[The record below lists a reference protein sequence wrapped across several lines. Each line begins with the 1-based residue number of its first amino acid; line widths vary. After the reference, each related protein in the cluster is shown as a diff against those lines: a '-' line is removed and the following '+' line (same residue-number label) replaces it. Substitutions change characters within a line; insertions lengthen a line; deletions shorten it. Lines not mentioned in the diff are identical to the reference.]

1 MHDSS
6 VNEESNPFT
15 RRRVLAA
22 GAASA
27 AAVLAGSSAAD
38 GAAKSNRSLKERRLA
53 VVRRHMRT
61 ENKDE
66 FDQTLRTFGRP
77 RYEFI
82 ATGEVDNGRKAV
94 GGYYNAIESAF
105 PDQHTSDWRMRYA
118 PGEDGD
124 RDAVVVEFLFTGT
137 QKGAFMGIPATG
149 KKVSCRMTAFFFFP
163 RGSDRLDD
171 ERVYFDAGTVLIQLG
186 VIAKLY
192 PGWSGP
198 LPR

>member
-1 MHDSS
+1 MHDRS
-6 VNEESNPFT
+6 VHDETHQLT
-15 RRRVLAA
+15 RRRVLAV

-27 AAVLAGSSAAD
+27 TTVLTGSSAAD
-38 GAAKSNRSLKERRLA
+38 AANSSQSLKERRLA

-61 ENKDE
+61 ENNGE
-66 FDQTLRTFGRP
+66 FARTLATFRSP

-82 ATGEVDNGRKAV
+82 PTGEVDNGRKAV
-94 GGYYNAIESAF
+94 SGYYSAIDTGF

-124 RDAVVVEFLFTGT
+124 RDAVIVEFLFSGT

-149 KKVSCRMTAFFFFP
+149 KRVSCRMTAFFFFP

-171 ERVYFDAGTVLIQLG
+171 ERVYFDAGTLLMQLG
-186 VIAKLY
+186 VIPKLY
-192 PGWSGP
+192 PGWTGP
-198 LPR
+198 LAR